1 MEEGHACAEKGR
13 GERHAQL
20 FSSEWPKVLRLT
32 GLGRWV
38 KRRKNPKTGDEE
50 EGSFGTF
57 ASWREY
63 VSSCSFIARIM
74 WK

>member
-1 MEEGHACAEKGR
+1 MPRKAGDQR
-13 GERHAQL
+13 GERHIGL
-20 FSSEWPKVLRLT
+20 FASEWPEVLRLT

-57 ASWREY
+57 ASWRAH
-63 VSSCSFIARIM
+63 VSICITASTM
-74 WK
+74 WNE